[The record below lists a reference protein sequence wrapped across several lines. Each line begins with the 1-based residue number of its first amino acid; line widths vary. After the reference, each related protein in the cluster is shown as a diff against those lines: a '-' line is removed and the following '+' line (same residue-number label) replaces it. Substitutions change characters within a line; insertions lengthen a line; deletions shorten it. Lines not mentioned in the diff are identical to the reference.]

1 MRNHEETKLTIAV
14 ADYLRGEIHKGRQV
28 IRVGV
33 PFPDLLWTMVANEG
47 RSEAQGAKF
56 KRMGVRAGVADF
68 LVWHKGIAGAIEL
81 KSETGKQSPHQHD
94 FECKLTRLGHKYAIC
109 RHVWEVRD
117 TLVCWGLECKNT
129 NCIEPAPSL
138 EKRMKAARDF
148 FRP

>member
-1 MRNHEETKLTIAV
+1 MRSYPEAALQRAV
-14 ADYLRGEIHKGRQV
+14 ANYLNGEIRKGSSV
-28 IRVGV
+28 IRVSV
-33 PFPDLLWTMVANEG
+33 PFPDLLWTSVA
-47 RSEAQGAKF
+47 SESRGESQGAKYKLLGV
-56 KRMGVRAGVADF
+56 KRGVPDM
-68 LVWHKGIAGAIEL
+68 LIWHKGIAGAIEL
-81 KSETGKQSPHQHD
+81 KSPTGKQSPHQHD